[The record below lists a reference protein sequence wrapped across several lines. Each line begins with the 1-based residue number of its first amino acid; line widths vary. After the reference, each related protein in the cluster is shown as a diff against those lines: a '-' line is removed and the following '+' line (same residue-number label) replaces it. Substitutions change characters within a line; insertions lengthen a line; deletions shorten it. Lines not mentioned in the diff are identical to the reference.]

1 MFIDYENLTILIIV
15 IITLLYLFIKFKRN
29 KENFEDITY
38 DILTSSSSK
47 PIEIKD
53 IDILNN
59 LECNNLILN
68 DNSNTQINKIDFKNS
83 NLSNVK
89 INKIDK
95 NISNFKNEKGILTLN
110 DKSNLNISN
119 AKLNNLNVNYHY
131 SIDNIE
137 SKNLKIIRSD
147 ENDYKTSDKDD
158 IKKLYCPNNIKYNNK
173 TLYLTKIEYLDG
185 VKKKEINGIK
195 WKK

>member
-1 MFIDYENLTILIIV
+1 MFNIDYENLTILIIV
-15 IITLLYLFIKFKRN
+15 IITILYLCIRFKKN

-47 PIEIKD
+47 PIDIKD
-53 IDILNN
+53 INILNN

-68 DNSNTQINKIDFKNS
+68 DNSNTNINKMDFKKS

-89 INKIDK
+89 INKLDN
-95 NISNFKNEKGILTLN
+95 NISNFNNNGKLTLN
-110 DKSNLNISN
+110 NNINQNITNAKFNNLNINSR
-119 AKLNNLNVNYHY
+119 Y
-131 SIDNIE
+131 SINNINGT
-137 SKNLKIIRSD
+137 NLKIVRINED
-147 ENDYKTSDKDD
+147 DYKKEDKDD
-158 IKKLYCPNNIKYNNK
+158 IQKLYCPNNIKYNNK

-185 VKKKEINGIK
+185 VKKKEINGLK